1 MKSTPSSVT
10 FTNSTSPE
18 MEAGVTAEP
27 LRALRRGLTRAD
39 GFGLYVA
46 VVKTPAQRNQ
56 LINLLQEALPATL
69 LQTVALR
76 PDTTDILDAVL
87 NQLGGQ
93 IPGPIMVVGLEEVL
107 STDAPYSPILQ
118 SLNLR
123 RPDWPKLIHQPVV
136 FWVPEYLLGLLG
148 RAAPDFLDW
157 RSDTLHF
164 PDVEPTQLE
173 ALQSATWDGG
183 LDTRM
188 PVAARLERIKE
199 LQSRIIANENS
210 HDPVI
215 RSTVIGWLNELG
227 LHLHLLGRTQEAMD
241 CFEKCV
247 SLAREIGDRHGEG
260 AALGNLGIAHRRLGD
275 VSQAIG
281 FYEQQLVVV
290 REIGDRRGESRAL
303 GNLGNIHIVLGNVR
317 QAMELIKKALLIYQA
332 IGDRR
337 GEGNALDNFGNAHAT
352 MGDWHK
358 AIEFYEQALVIA
370 REIGDRC
377 EEGNALGNLGIAHR
391 NLGDA
396 RKAIEFYGQQLVIA
410 REIGD
415 RRGEGNAL
423 GCLGS
428 AHATLGDMHK
438 AMEFYELALVIAR
451 EIGDRRGEGNALGN
465 LGVAHSELGDAR
477 KAIEFYDQVLVI
489 AHEIG
494 DRRGEG
500 GSLWNSALALDSL
513 GDRTEAITR
522 AAAALAIF
530 ESIEAP
536 YAANIRATLA
546 EWRTPQPFTAAGPA
560 DLPKP

>member
-56 LINLLQEALPATL
+56 LIKLLQEALPATL

-247 SLAREIGDRHGEG
+247 SLAREIGDR
-260 AALGNLGIAHRRLGD
+260 
-275 VSQAIG
+275 
-281 FYEQQLVVV
+281 
-290 REIGDRRGESRAL
+290 RGESRAL

-377 EEGNALGNLGIAHR
+377 GEGNALGCLGSAHR